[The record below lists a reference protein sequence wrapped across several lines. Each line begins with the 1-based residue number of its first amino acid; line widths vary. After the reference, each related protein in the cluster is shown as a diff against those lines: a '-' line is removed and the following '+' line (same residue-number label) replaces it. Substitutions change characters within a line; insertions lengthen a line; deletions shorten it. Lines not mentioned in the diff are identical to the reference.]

1 MYVRNRMTSPV
12 VTLDPRATV
21 NEALLLLER
30 HRYEGLPIVENGQVL
45 GLVSKQELLEAFV
58 ASCAAWNK
66 QQGREDVDVPFA
78 HKAVDVSQ
86 GYVTVGQF
94 LHELTVGQLML
105 RDPATIRPDD
115 PIELA
120 ASRLAQS
127 GQQLLPVVDDNG
139 TLLGIVAEGDIL
151 SVFQELF
158 GFSADGARLVFYVDD
173 RPGRVA
179 AITDTIRRAG
189 GNIMSIATSRTGV
202 MNLVHVVIKIPINDK
217 ARVLAALEQAGHA
230 PRWVDVDE
238 PEVAS

>member
-1 MYVRNRMTSPV
+1 MIAPV

-30 HRYEGLPIVENGQVL
+30 NGYDGLPIVDNGNVV

-58 ASCAAWNK
+58 ASCAAWNR
-66 QQGREDVDVPFA
+66 QQGREDVDVPFL

-94 LHELTVGQLML
+94 LHELTVGQLMQ
-105 RDPATIRPDD
+105 RDPVNIGPDE
-115 PIELA
+115 PIEMA

-127 GQQLLPVVDDNG
+127 GQTLLPVVDGHG
-139 TLLGIVAEGDIL
+139 TLLGIISESDIL
-151 SVFQELF
+151 NVFQELF
-158 GFSADGARLVFYVDD
+158 GFSADGVRLVFYVDD
-173 RPGRVA
+173 RPGRIA
-179 AITDTIRRAG
+179 AVTDTIRRAG
-189 GNIMSIATSRTGV
+189 ANISSIATSHTGV
-202 MNLVHVVIKIPINDK
+202 MNLMHVVIKIPVADK

-238 PEVAS
+238 DEAS

>member
-1 MYVRNRMTSPV
+1 MTSPV
-12 VTLDPRATV
+12 VTLEPRATV

-30 HRYEGLPIVENGQVL
+30 NGYEGLPIVENGQVL
-45 GLVSKQELLEAFV
+45 GLISKQELLEAFV
-58 ASCAAWNK
+58 ASCAAWNR
-66 QQGREDVDVPFA
+66 QQGREDVEVPFM

-105 RDPATIRPDD
+105 RDPVTIGPDE

-127 GQQLLPVVDDNG
+127 GQQLLPVIDSHGQLV
-139 TLLGIVAEGDIL
+139 GIVAEGDIL

-179 AITDTIRRAG
+179 QITDTIRRTGA
-189 GNIMSIATSRTGV
+189 NITSIVTSRTGV
-202 MNLVHVVIKIPINDK
+202 MNLVHVVIKVPVHDK
-217 ARVLAALEQAGHA
+217 ARVVAALEQAGLP

-238 PEVAS
+238 PEAAS

>member
-1 MYVRNRMTSPV
+1 MTSPV
-12 VTLDPRATV
+12 VTLEPRATV

-30 HRYEGLPIVENGQVL
+30 NGYEGLPIVENGQVL
-45 GLVSKQELLEAFV
+45 GLISKQELLEAFV
-58 ASCAAWNK
+58 ASCAAWNR
-66 QQGREDVDVPFA
+66 QQGREDVEVPFM

-105 RDPATIRPDD
+105 RDPVTIGPDE

-127 GQQLLPVVDDNG
+127 GQQLLPVIDSYG
-139 TLLGIVAEGDIL
+139 QLLGIVAEGDIL

-179 AITDTIRRAG
+179 QITDTIRRTGA
-189 GNIMSIATSRTGV
+189 NITSIVTSRTGV
-202 MNLVHVVIKIPINDK
+202 MNLVHVVIKVPVHDK
-217 ARVLAALEQAGHA
+217 ARVVAALEQAGLP

-238 PEVAS
+238 PEAAS

>member
-12 VTLDPRATV
+12 VTLEPRATV

-30 HRYEGLPIVENGQVL
+30 HGYEGIPIVENDRVL

-66 QQGREDVDVPFA
+66 QQGREEVDVPFV

-105 RDPATIRPDD
+105 REPATIGPDD

-120 ASRLAQS
+120 ASRLAMT
-127 GQQLLPVVDDNG
+127 GQHLLPVVDSNG
-139 TLLGIVAEGDIL
+139 ALLGIVAEGDIL

-179 AITDTIRRAG
+179 SITETIRRTGA
-189 GNIMSIATSRTGV
+189 NITSIATSRTGV
-202 MNLVHVVIKIPINDK
+202 MNLVHVVIKIPVEDK
-217 ARVLAALEQAGHA
+217 ARVVAALEQAGHP

-238 PEVAS
+238 PEAAS